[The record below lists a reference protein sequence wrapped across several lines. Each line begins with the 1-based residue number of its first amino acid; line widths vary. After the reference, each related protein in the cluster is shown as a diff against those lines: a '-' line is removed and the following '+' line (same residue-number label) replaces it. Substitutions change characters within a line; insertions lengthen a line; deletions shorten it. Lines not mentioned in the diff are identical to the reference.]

1 MVDFS
6 ILQDKLEPPTTIGV
20 FDLLSNRARE
30 PGLSK
35 FAIKLEI
42 LTSYNT
48 AHSTF

>member
-6 ILQDKLEPPTTIGV
+6 ILQGKLESPTTIGV
-20 FDLLSNRARE
+20 FDLLSNRAKE

-35 FAIKLEI
+35 FAIKMEI

-48 AHSTF
+48 AY